1 MNRVQFRI
9 VRMLYVLIL
18 PYAFFFLHIVTVLS
32 NLLLV
37 FILSLAFLPRAL
49 RAALLEILMGCLYHT
64 KYLKKKKKEER
75 AREKKTSIHKPKDS
89 MAKTTKMFKV
99 FIDFSLPP
107 SQMSDKFATV
117 FSIHTYI
124 HIYSCHR
131 SYWHSYE
138 SATLS
143 LDATLCK
150 HNNSLKFVPSVF
162 MHAICYCIYWLFS
175 DSLRQTNADFS
186 PLIRLLLKC
195 IR

>member
-1 MNRVQFRI
+1 MH
-9 VRMLYVLIL
+9 
-18 PYAFFFLHIVTVLS
+18 FFFLHIVTVLS

-64 KYLKKKKKEER
+64 KYLKKKER
-75 AREKKTSIHKPKDS
+75 AREREKKTSIHKPKDS

-117 FSIHTYI
+117 FSIHTYV
-124 HIYSCHR
+124 HIYLYHR
-131 SYWHSYE
+131 SYWHLYE

-162 MHAICYCIYWLFS
+162 MHAICYIVSIGYSVIVCDKQTWI
-175 DSLRQTNADFS
+175 SL
-186 PLIRLLLKC
+186 L
-195 IR
+195 